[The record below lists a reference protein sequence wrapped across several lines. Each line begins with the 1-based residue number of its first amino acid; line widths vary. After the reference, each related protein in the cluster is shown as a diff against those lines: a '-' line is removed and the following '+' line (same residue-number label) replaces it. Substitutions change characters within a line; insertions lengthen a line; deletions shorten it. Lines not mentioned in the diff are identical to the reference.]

1 VKNSPLTLTLSP
13 MGRGNEMISNK
24 RINTPPISPK
34 ARLIPSKPNNVTNRN
49 IIRRVEGP
57 QNFMDNRPIGI
68 FDSGVGGL
76 TVVREVMKC
85 LPKEQIV
92 YLGDTARV
100 PYGTKS
106 NQTIK
111 RFSIENAQFLKT
123 FKVKLIVVACNTA
136 SSIALAVLRKRFKV
150 PIIGV
155 IKPGARKAVK
165 VTRNG
170 RIGVIGTPTTIK
182 SKAYEKEIKLISRNS
197 IISRACPL
205 FVPLAEEGWLN
216 GKITLSI
223 VKKYLKPLMDKD
235 IDTLVL
241 GCTHY
246 PLLRK
251 SISRTVGENV
261 KIVDSASSV
270 AEKVA
275 GVLKKNNKLA
285 SRSKTPVH
293 RFFVTDAVEQFVK
306 VGQKFLGKKI
316 YKARRVDHV

>member
-1 VKNSPLTLTLSP
+1 
-13 MGRGNEMISNK
+13 M
-24 RINTPPISPK
+24 
-34 ARLIPSKPNNVTNRN
+34 
-49 IIRRVEGP
+49 
-57 QNFMDNRPIGI
+57 
-68 FDSGVGGL
+68 
-76 TVVREVMKC
+76 VREVMKA

-111 RFSIENAQFLKT
+111 RFSIENARFLKS

-136 SSIALAVLRKRFKV
+136 SSIALTVLRKRFRI

-155 IKPGARKAVK
+155 IKPGARKAIE
-165 VTRNG
+165 VTRNN
-170 RIGVIGTPTTIK
+170 RIGVIGTPSTVK

-223 VKKYLKPLMDKD
+223 VKKYLEPLMDKD

-251 SISRTVGENV
+251 SISRTAGKKV

-270 AEKVA
+270 AEEVKDALKV
-275 GVLKKNNKLA
+275 NDRLA
-285 SRSKTPVH
+285 SRSKMPMH
-293 RFFVTDAVEQFVK
+293 RFFATDAVEQFVK

-316 YKARRVDHV
+316 GKARLASLN